1 MTTRAVVAGLLLLAA
16 GAAAGQDA
24 GRAGFTAADRAA
36 VRATVAGIETRLRS
50 LAARGVAAELTADA
64 RVFAKAAL
72 WTVDFEPAIDERAAD
87 RIAWALRR
95 AGERVADLE
104 AGRHPWTDRHG
115 SSVRGFVSGIDGST
129 QPYGLLVPRGHDASR
144 PARLDVFLHG
154 SRPATGIGEVL
165 FLELHDRPDAAADL
179 GPEVDVLELK
189 PMGRLGENAYRF
201 EGETDVFEAIEDVCR
216 RYAIDRSRVVL
227 RGGSL
232 GGTGTW
238 QIGLKHP
245 DRFAALGPA
254 AGGFDS
260 RVVASAPLGHF
271 VPIGPLQP
279 WQEPMLRLMDAAGYA
294 ANAGMV
300 PVVAVMGDQ
309 DPFLE
314 SHRAAERGLAREGVP
329 FLGFVAE
336 GRGHDLDRETRQRQ
350 LRILR
355 ERSADGIPQ
364 RPPRI
369 RFVTCSLAY
378 SRCHWVEL
386 LGLGAHYRRAEFEAA
401 LADDGS
407 VNVTRTD
414 NVARFAL
421 HPPALAGGSAT
432 LTVHGADVPL
442 PLGAS
447 SGLVFERQGDAWR
460 CAGASGAVARAGKQP
475 GLQGPI
481 DDAFASRFL
490 CVRGTGTP
498 TNAAVGDW
506 ADASLRRLA
515 WEWRR
520 FYHGDLPLKDD
531 TAVTPADLRD
541 ANLILFGDP
550 GSNRLIREVL
560 SRLPV
565 RWTADEIEVGGLRR
579 PAADHGLVLVQPNP
593 LPGAG
598 RRYVV
603 FNSGHTY
610 HEPELRLSYLVFPR
624 LGDWAVMRVGGV
636 QPATPTM
643 PGVAPEVAET
653 VVTSGFFDDAW
664 R

>member
-1 MTTRAVVAGLLLLAA
+1 V
-16 GAAAGQDA
+16 
-24 GRAGFTAADRAA
+24 
-36 VRATVAGIETRLRS
+36 
-50 LAARGVAAELTADA
+50 
-64 RVFAKAAL
+64 
-72 WTVDFEPAIDERAAD
+72 
-87 RIAWALRR
+87 
-95 AGERVADLE
+95 
-104 AGRHPWTDRHG
+104 
-115 SSVRGFVSGIDGST
+115 
-129 QPYGLLVPRGHDASR
+129 
-144 PARLDVFLHG
+144 
-154 SRPATGIGEVL
+154 
-165 FLELHDRPDAAADL
+165 
-179 GPEVDVLELK
+179 
-189 PMGRLGENAYRF
+189 
-201 EGETDVFEAIEDVCR
+201 
-216 RYAIDRSRVVL
+216 
-227 RGGSL
+227 
-232 GGTGTW
+232 
-238 QIGLKHP
+238 
-245 DRFAALGPA
+245 
-254 AGGFDS
+254 
-260 RVVASAPLGHF
+260 
-271 VPIGPLQP
+271 
-279 WQEPMLRLMDAAGYA
+279 
-294 ANAGMV
+294 
-300 PVVAVMGDQ
+300 
-309 DPFLE
+309 
-314 SHRAAERGLAREGVP
+314 
-329 FLGFVAE
+329 
-336 GRGHDLDRETRQRQ
+336 
-350 LRILR
+350 
-355 ERSADGIPQ
+355 
-364 RPPRI
+364 
-369 RFVTCSLAY
+369 
-378 SRCHWVEL
+378 
-386 LGLGAHYRRAEFEAA
+386 
-401 LADDGS
+401 
-407 VNVTRTD
+407 
-414 NVARFAL
+414 
-421 HPPALAGGSAT
+421 
-432 LTVHGADVPL
+432 
-442 PLGAS
+442 GAS

-460 CAGASGAVARAGKQP
+460 CAGASGVVALAGKQP

-498 TNAAVGDW
+498 TNAAVGAW